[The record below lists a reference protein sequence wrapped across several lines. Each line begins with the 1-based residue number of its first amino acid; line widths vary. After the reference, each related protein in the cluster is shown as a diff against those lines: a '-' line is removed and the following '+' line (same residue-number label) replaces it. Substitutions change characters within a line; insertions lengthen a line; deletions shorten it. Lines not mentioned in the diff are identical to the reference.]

1 MKTTWQL
8 DSLYTGFDDP
18 ALAADLKTLEH
29 LQEKY
34 DAFIETHL
42 CHHNTP
48 VETTRLYLD
57 QLMGDLS
64 LIRKAGAFGSLSVS
78 VNSKNQEALAL
89 SNKVGLAGSR
99 LTKAT
104 TAFNNW
110 LKELEAFDDL
120 FGKDPVVDEHRFY
133 LTSLKDKT
141 RYMLSTGEEVLL
153 SKLRL
158 TGSVAWE
165 TLQRKV
171 SSELTGTVVVDGK
184 EETLPI
190 MSIRNLAFTKDPAT
204 RKAAYEAELAAYKK
218 HEDVSAAALNG
229 IKGEVLTVSEARGFE
244 SPLAETLYNSRM
256 DRAILDAMIE
266 AMEENL
272 PTFRKYV
279 GIKAK
284 FLGHDGP
291 MPFYDL
297 FAPVSSGDADF
308 TIEQAR
314 DFVLK
319 HFGAFNPKL
328 QAFAQKAFDKE
339 WIDFEPRAG
348 KVGGAFCSNLAPIGE
363 SRFLLN
369 FTGKLKNVFTLAHE
383 LGHGY
388 HGDCLRGESLLNT
401 TYPMP
406 LAETASIFCE
416 TIVRNAAL
424 KGADDTLQ
432 LSILESSLSGA
443 SQVVMDILSR
453 YYFETAIFETRKDH
467 PLSADEYKALMLEAQ
482 KKAYG
487 NCLDEDVLHPYMW
500 LNKTHYYYAQRN
512 FYNFPYAFG
521 LLFARGLYALYEKEG
536 DSFLPKYD
544 QLLNATGK
552 MSIQDV
558 CMSVGIDPTQKAFWQ
573 ASLDQIKE
581 EVARYELLLK

>member
-34 DAFIETHL
+34 DAFIEAHL

-467 PLSADEYKALMLEAQ
+467 PLSADEYKTLMLGAQ

>member
-190 MSIRNLAFTKDPAT
+190 MSIRNLAFTKDPTT

-266 AMEENL
+266 TMEENL

-284 FLGHDGP
+284 FLGHDSP

>member
-190 MSIRNLAFTKDPAT
+190 MSIRNLAFTKDPTT

-467 PLSADEYKALMLEAQ
+467 PLSADEYKTLMLEAQ

>member
-57 QLMGDLS
+57 HLMGDLS

-78 VNSKNQEALAL
+78 VNSKNQEALTL

-99 LTKAT
+99 LTKVT

-171 SSELTGTVVVDGK
+171 SSELTGTVVIDGK

-204 RKAAYEAELAAYKK
+204 RKVAYEAELAAYKK

-467 PLSADEYKALMLEAQ
+467 PLSADEYKTLMLEAQ